1 MRYILLTLLLLA
13 GCSAPTPK
21 FILSPQVFWPQSNQ
35 LQQARFAFAVSDER
49 GRPYSLRIQ
58 KGSDIQQINASNNI
72 SADIQNTMAQALT
85 EQAAIL
91 DQNSNTQMT
100 IRITLLQALVDQ
112 RSLEHAVTNQVSL
125 TVFVQNDQGT
135 FSKTYS
141 GDSSYT
147 APFRMDV
154 AAVERE
160 LRVLT
165 EQVLGQI
172 LQDSSWHQAVRG

>member
-1 MRYILLTLLLLA
+1 MRYILLSLLLLT

-21 FILSPQVFWPQSNQ
+21 FFLSPQIFWPQSTQ

-49 GRPYSLRIQ
+49 SRAYSLRVQ
-58 KGSDIQQINASNNI
+58 TGTAIQQVNASNDI
-72 SADIQNTMAQALT
+72 RIDIQRTMAQALT
-85 EQAAIL
+85 VQAATL
-91 DQNSNTQMT
+91 DQNSSTRMT
-100 IRITLLQALVDQ
+100 LKINQLQAMVDQ
-112 RSLEHAVTNQVSL
+112 RTLEHAVTNQVSL
-125 TVFVQNDQGT
+125 TVFVQSNQGT
-135 FSKTYS
+135 FSKTYT

-165 EQVLGQI
+165 EQVLGKI
-172 LQDSSWHQAVRG
+172 LQDNSWHQAVRG